1 MENLHYQKVL
11 IEDIPS
17 RVACV
22 LLSAVCAGL
31 KWMKWKDAKMLDYEQ
46 ATMKA
51 LKLIIKPHV
60 YWVQIDMSF

>member
-22 LLSAVCAGL
+22 LLSAVCAGPIMCAVF
-31 KWMKWKDAKMLDYEQ
+31 KCC
-46 ATMKA
+46 
-51 LKLIIKPHV
+51 
-60 YWVQIDMSF
+60 MSMSSTTLL